1 MKKTTSERVEAEAS
15 SEHPSPGLRL
25 RHTLRGHKD
34 EIWPIAWSP
43 DGRTLASGSGSGDNT
58 IRLWDGE
65 SGEQLQTL
73 EGRKGSVYQDA
84 IPKVKSAAVI
94 IGTKCLGRWQIMEL
108 RTFISQCVEQEIPVI
123 PVLLPGATRLP
134 RNLLFLKELNWVD
147 FKESIKEVEALDKL
161 QWGITGERPRRLRD
175 GTQIFTD

>member
-25 RHTLRGHKD
+25 RHTLRGYKD
-34 EIWPIAWSP
+34 EIWPIAWSPDGRTLALGSRDQTIRLWDGDTGKPLGTLRGHKDAILSVAWSP

-65 SGEQLQTL
+65 SGEQLQTP
-73 EGRKGSVYQDA
+73 EGLKGSVYQDA
-84 IPKVKSAAVI
+84 IPKVKSVSVI

-108 RTFISQCVEQEIPVI
+108 RTFIS
-123 PVLLPGATRLP
+123 
-134 RNLLFLKELNWVD
+134 
-147 FKESIKEVEALDKL
+147 
-161 QWGITGERPRRLRD
+161 
-175 GTQIFTD
+175 